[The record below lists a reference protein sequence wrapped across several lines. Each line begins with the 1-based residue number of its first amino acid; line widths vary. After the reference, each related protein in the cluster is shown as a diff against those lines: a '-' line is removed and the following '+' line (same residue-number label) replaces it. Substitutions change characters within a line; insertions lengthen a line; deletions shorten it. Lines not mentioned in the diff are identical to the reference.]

1 MNILLIINEKKIL
14 PPFFSVK
21 EMDAGIYFFVLK
33 YALPFLGK
41 TLHTYPH
48 KMYAQMRI
56 AA

>member
-1 MNILLIINEKKIL
+1 LLIINEKKIL

-48 KMYAQMRI
+48 KMYAQMCI